1 MFCSLQLH
9 HLNHIFA
16 LLPVPSVSPSR
27 HLSPPPP
34 LFSCPVLAARRR
46 DIPAVFR
53 NDSGDSSVLNSL
65 RERRSGTDWGGG
77 GRSPMAASPTRGIT
91 SAVVI
96 VCLQSRSFGVCRVPG
111 APPPSPTLCSTL
123 TPILSAQTPTFSS
136 TGTRSTRQSSCL
148 MPKQMTNH
156 VRIWPFLYY
165 S

>member
-77 GRSPMAASPTRGIT
+77 RPLSDGGESDTGDHVSRRHRLSSVSFFRSLPRPRSPSAIAHALFNPYPNSLGPNADLFFHRDSKHT
-91 SAVVI
+91 SV
-96 VCLQSRSFGVCRVPG
+96 F
-111 APPPSPTLCSTL
+111 
-123 TPILSAQTPTFSS
+123 LSDAQT
-136 TGTRSTRQSSCL
+136 
-148 MPKQMTNH
+148 ND
-156 VRIWPFLYY
+156 
-165 S
+165 